1 MAISWLGAAS
11 TNVFTNV
18 WSVLL
23 VRRLEVGV
31 VIYLSPLKS
40 LRPEFGSNVVDPGL
54 RVQAN
59 RAVRVDPLVR
69 NDLVRT
75 ICAQEPAFM
84 MLSYEGHYCP

>member
-1 MAISWLGAAS
+1 VPHPRTCSRMCGRCCWCAGWKSESSSIYPHSKIC
-11 TNVFTNV
+11 
-18 WSVLL
+18 
-23 VRRLEVGV
+23 VR
-31 VIYLSPLKS
+31 S
-40 LRPEFGSNVVDPGL
+40 LAQDVVDPGL